1 MLRLAVLLAVST
13 ILPLVSCGS
22 KATALMLKG
31 GSASGSESVGW
42 LEFEEIGGMLHLY
55 GQINGLSAG
64 KHGIH
69 IHALGDLSGGC
80 GSVGPHFNPWYMPHA
95 GPQAAERHAGDL
107 GNIEAGADGV
117 AKVDIYDTWISFTE
131 KTNIL
136 GRSVVIHSGED
147 DLGLGNT
154 TDSRTTGNSGARFAC
169 GVIGLANS
177 TNP

>member
-1 MLRLAVLLAVST
+1 MLRLAVLLAVPT
-13 ILPLVSCGS
+13 ILPLVSCSS

-42 LEFEEIGGMLHLY
+42 LEFEDIGGMLHLY

-69 IHALGDLSGGC
+69 IHALGDLSGGY
-80 GSVGPHFNPWYMPHA
+80 PWYMPHA

-154 TDSRTTGNSGARFAC
+154 TDSRTTGNAGARFAC